1 MKKRKTIT
9 MMIILIL
16 LILFVPIPS
25 GVYKDGGTRVYSALT
40 YKVVKWNRFIDAD
53 CKYTRISVYW
63 LPDNFKSI
71 DELWNIEQT
80 D

>member
-9 MMIILIL
+9 MIIILIL
-16 LILFVPIPS
+16 LILFVPIPD

-53 CKYTRISVYW
+53 YKYTQISVYW